1 VRLGSDSF
9 PSKSAQ
15 FGWHSACFGSE
26 RHEFSVSNTRVQLN
40 MASEP
45 AKKEA
50 APNVQPIKPKKKG
63 KLLWIVIAVLVLGG
77 GAGAWF
83 ALKPGA
89 PAERVATD
97 NKPSAPHAAPIYYK
111 FDPAF
116 VVNFGGEGSARYLQ
130 VTVEAMGR
138 DAAVMENL
146 KSTEPAVRND
156 LVMLF
161 SGQDNAT
168 LMSAE
173 GKEKLRAAT
182 LETIRKVLDSE
193 GGNGKH
199 VEAVYFTSFVIQ

>member
-1 VRLGSDSF
+1 
-9 PSKSAQ
+9 
-15 FGWHSACFGSE
+15 
-26 RHEFSVSNTRVQLN
+26 

-45 AKKEA
+45 AKKDA

-63 KLLWIVIAVLVLGG
+63 KLLWIIVAVVALGG

-83 ALKPGA
+83 AFKPAAALEGA
-89 PAERVATD
+89 AAS
-97 NKPSAPHAAPIYYK
+97 NKPAAPHAAPIYYK

-130 VTVEAMGR
+130 VTVEAMSR
-138 DAAVMENL
+138 DVPAVENL
-146 KSTEPAVRND
+146 KNTEPAVRND

-168 LMSAE
+168 LMSVE

-182 LETIRKVLDSE
+182 LATIRKVLDDE
-193 GGNGKH
+193 GGNGKLI
-199 VEAVYFTSFVIQ
+199 EAVYFTSFVIQ

>member
-1 VRLGSDSF
+1 
-9 PSKSAQ
+9 
-15 FGWHSACFGSE
+15 
-26 RHEFSVSNTRVQLN
+26 

-50 APNVQPIKPKKKG
+50 APKVQPIKPKKYG
-63 KLLWIVIAVLVLGG
+63 KLLWIAIAVVVLGG
-77 GAGAWF
+77 GTAAWF
-83 ALKPGA
+83 AFKPGA
-89 PAERVATD
+89 APEDVVAG
-97 NKPSAPHAAPIYYK
+97 NKPAAPHAAPIYYK

-130 VTVEAMGR
+130 VTVEAMSR
-138 DAAVMENL
+138 DMTVVENL

-168 LMSAE
+168 LMSVD

-182 LETIRKVLDSE
+182 LAAIRKVIDSE
-193 GGNGKH
+193 GGNGKLI
-199 VEAVYFTSFVIQ
+199 EAVYFTSFVIQ